1 MFGCVRD
8 YDLTL
13 LAPIEKPNTKAV
25 SQRTKEL
32 HGEEKKTGTQW
43 RTPISRPNSSFRG
56 TEFFFLVLFFFFF
69 LSRVRAG
76 LATVGGCRIHET
88 RS

>member
-32 HGEEKKTGTQW
+32 HGEEKNRNAMAYSNFKA
-43 RTPISRPNSSFRG
+43 
-56 TEFFFLVLFFFFF
+56 EFKF
-69 LSRVRAG
+69 SWY
-76 LATVGGCRIHET
+76 
-88 RS
+88 